1 MLEET
6 LKKNGG
12 LKLKMLVMSEY
23 FRRDF
28 AVPNVAVTS
37 VVYNSM
43 PAEQVKSEGCLSVL

>member
-1 MLEET
+1 
-6 LKKNGG
+6 
-12 LKLKMLVMSEY
+12 MSEY